1 MRLVS
6 RINVREDYAMERVID
21 YIGDVKPRWT
31 HETAE
36 MLFYDDMLAMQ
47 GSVDCDFD
55 DDWDDDY
62 EEEESDDWAN

>member
-1 MRLVS
+1 
-6 RINVREDYAMERVID
+6 MERVID

-36 MLFYDDMLAMQ
+36 VLFYDDMLAMQ
-47 GSVDCDFD
+47 GSMDYDFD

-62 EEEESDDWAN
+62 EDEESDDWVN